1 VKQCQNDGMTKEII
15 NTDKAPAAIG
25 AYSQAVKVRDTV
37 YISGQIPI
45 DPIKKVIVCDLF
57 VDQAHQV
64 FANLNA
70 VSEAA
75 GGDLSDAVKLT
86 VYVTD
91 LANFPIL
98 NEVMSEYLQAPFPAR
113 ATVQV
118 AALPLGALLEID
130 AVLCLS

>member
-1 VKQCQNDGMTKEII
+1 MIKEII

-25 AYSQAVKVRDTV
+25 AYSQAVKVGDTV
-37 YISGQIPI
+37 YISGQIPLE
-45 DPIKKVIVCDLF
+45 PISKVIVGDQF
-57 VDQAHQV
+57 FDQAHQV
-64 FANLNA
+64 FANLIA

-75 GGDLSDAVKLT
+75 GGRLSDAVKLT

-91 LANFPIL
+91 LANFSIL
-98 NEVMSEYLQAPFPAR
+98 NDVMSEYLQVPFPAR

-118 AALPLGALLEID
+118 VALPLGALVEID

>member
-1 VKQCQNDGMTKEII
+1 MIKEII

-25 AYSQAVKVRDTV
+25 AYSQAVKVGDTV
-37 YISGQIPI
+37 YISGQIPLE
-45 DPIKKVIVCDLF
+45 PISKVIVGDQF
-57 VDQAHQV
+57 FDQAHQV

-75 GGDLSDAVKLT
+75 GGCLSDAVKLT

-91 LANFPIL
+91 LANFSIL
-98 NEVMSEYLQAPFPAR
+98 NDVMSEYLQVPFPAR

-118 AALPLGALLEID
+118 VALPLGALVEID